1 MEQISGSRKDFK
13 SSFVYGL
20 CNIMQWMLLKA
31 GFVSPTHNCMNNFV
45 SEIFLPP
52 MLYVMAHS

>member
-1 MEQISGSRKDFK
+1 MAAGKTFK

-31 GFVSPTHNCMNNFV
+31 GFVSPTHNCMNNLV
-45 SEIFLPP
+45 SEVFLPQ